1 MEIKLRK
8 AVLSDVEQIAKIH
21 VDSWEVAFEGL
32 MPENYI
38 KGYTLSARIK
48 EWQETI
54 QTNAEFVVVAESAS
68 TVVGF
73 MSYRVHPVAREII
86 ELSKLYL
93 CPTQYGKG
101 MGSLFMRNLE
111 NAARDSGV
119 RKIHLYVLNNNATA
133 IQFYT
138 KHGFEN
144 ADGFVSEE
152 FEGTTIIDVLM
163 TKRVS

>member
-8 AVLSDVEQIAKIH
+8 AVLSDAEQIAKIH

-48 EWQETI
+48 EWLETI
-54 QTNAEFVVVAESAS
+54 RTNAEFVVVAESYS

-73 MSYRVHPVAREII
+73 MSYRPHPDAPETI

-93 CPTQYGKG
+93 CPTYYGKG
-101 MGSLFMRNLE
+101 TGSLFMQKLE
-111 NAARDSGV
+111 NVARDNGV
-119 RKIHLYVLNNNATA
+119 RKIHLYVLNNNVTA
-133 IQFYT
+133 IQFYM

-144 ADGFVSEE
+144 ADGFVSKE